1 MNINLDMV
9 LMIQLVQCVHA
20 ELKLKS
26 LKISSCNVI
35 VTLP

>member
-9 LMIQLVQCVHA
+9 LMIQLVQRVHA
-20 ELKLKS
+20 ELKLKP